1 VSLSTLTLPPP
12 NQFAKT
18 GRILKD
24 VPFAMEFEERYGMW
38 CALVRHAKSIMHVFS
53 GVKDDGGFR
62 APSCVQ
68 IKVRRER
75 LLEDR

>member
-1 VSLSTLTLPPP
+1 MFKS
-12 NQFAKT
+12 AKT

-38 CALVRHAKSIMHVFS
+38 CALVKQAKSITHAFS
-53 GVKDDGGFR
+53 GIMDDGGFS
-62 APSCVQ
+62 APSYVQ